1 MTRKNVSDDY
11 FHLHQ
16 ENSASDPSHGI
27 VNNLNRGR
35 DR

>member
-11 FHLHQ
+11 SHLQQ
-16 ENSASDPSHGI
+16 ENSASDRSEGI
-27 VNNLNRGR
+27 VNNVNRRR